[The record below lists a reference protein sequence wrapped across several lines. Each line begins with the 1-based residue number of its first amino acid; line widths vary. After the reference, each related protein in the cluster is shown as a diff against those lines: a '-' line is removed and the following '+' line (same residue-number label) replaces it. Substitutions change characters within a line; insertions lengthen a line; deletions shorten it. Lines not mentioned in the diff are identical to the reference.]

1 MSLLLKLHLN
11 TPPSSNSTGES
22 LRGKSFCLKV
32 GDENRSISSLSSD
45 VRVAGAS
52 AGDEPLVQEA
62 FLYEN
67 EDLHIISTSLLLLL
81 SLNKV
86 TGMLNVPGKNKHC
99 GKTL

>member
-1 MSLLLKLHLN
+1 M
-11 TPPSSNSTGES
+11 
-22 LRGKSFCLKV
+22 

-52 AGDEPLVQEA
+52 AGDVLLVQEA
-62 FLYEN
+62 FLYKDK
-67 EDLHIISTSLLLLL
+67 DLHVISTSLLMLL

-99 GKTL
+99 GKIL